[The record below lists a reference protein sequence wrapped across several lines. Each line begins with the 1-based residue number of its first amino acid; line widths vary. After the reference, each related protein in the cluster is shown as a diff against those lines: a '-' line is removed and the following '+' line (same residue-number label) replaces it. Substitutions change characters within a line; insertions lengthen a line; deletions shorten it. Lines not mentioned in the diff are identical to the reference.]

1 MCRILSCISREARAM
16 PLSVPSNEAGRL
28 DALRSYAILDTAP
41 ELAYDEITGL
51 AAQICEC
58 PVSVIGMIDETR
70 DWKKSKYGLPP
81 DYTGMP
87 RELSICSATIC
98 GNDLLVVPD
107 LSVDAR
113 FSDNPFVA
121 GPPNLRAYCGMP
133 LINPEGYA
141 LGTLCVVDF
150 ESREFRFEQTEA
162 IRKLAR
168 QVVSQLEL
176 RRAIRE
182 RDRQM
187 NDLELARA
195 DLARERDR
203 SDGLLCNILP
213 DAVAQELKLTNR
225 VVPKFYEAAT
235 IMFADFEGFTKLTE
249 RLDPKGLIDQLDQF
263 FSAFDDI
270 AHRHRLEKLKTIG
283 DAYMCAGGLPEVNR
297 THPADAC
304 LAAIAMQDYMTRMN
318 GQREKLRLPR
328 WEIRIGLHSGP
339 VMAGVIG
346 QRKFIYDVWGN
357 AVNLAARMETA
368 GQIGRI
374 NISEEVA
381 NRVRPLFE
389 VEERGAIDVKNKGPL
404 PMFFLTRIKPDLA
417 RDEAGRLP
425 NEAFTREATKLFPGY
440 AAIV

>member
-1 MCRILSCISREARAM
+1 
-16 PLSVPSNEAGRL
+16 
-28 DALRSYAILDTAP
+28 
-41 ELAYDEITGL
+41 
-51 AAQICEC
+51 
-58 PVSVIGMIDETR
+58 
-70 DWKKSKYGLPP
+70 
-81 DYTGMP
+81 
-87 RELSICSATIC
+87 
-98 GNDLLVVPD
+98 
-107 LSVDAR
+107 
-113 FSDNPFVA
+113 
-121 GPPNLRAYCGMP
+121 
-133 LINPEGYA
+133 
-141 LGTLCVVDF
+141 
-150 ESREFRFEQTEA
+150 
-162 IRKLAR
+162 
-168 QVVSQLEL
+168 
-176 RRAIRE
+176 
-182 RDRQM
+182 
-187 NDLELARA
+187 
-195 DLARERDR
+195 
-203 SDGLLCNILP
+203 
-213 DAVAQELKLTNR
+213 
-225 VVPKFYEAAT
+225 VPKFYEAAT

-389 VEERGAIDVKNKGPL
+389 IEERGTIDVKNKGPL